1 MIKELLVGLMVT
13 GTLASQT
20 SSAFQSRS
28 TLADSQMMFNH
39 TEPVTEKYVTCDSP
53 EDPSQ
58 ATVVLTVV
66 RQGLMVYTNKA
77 FTLLTWEQLA
87 KLKESAKDLAE
98 VE

>member
-1 MIKELLVGLMVT
+1 MVKELLVGLMTV
-13 GTLASQT
+13 GTLAGT
-20 SSAFQSRS
+20 S
-28 TLADSQMMFNH
+28 TLAETQMQLADKDVK
-39 TEPVTEKYVTCDSP
+39 PVTEKYVTCDSP

-66 RQGLMVYTNKA
+66 KQGVMVYSNKA

-87 KLKESAKDLAE
+87 KLKEAAKDLAE